1 MTILLGAADLVLY
14 AAIAVILVLKYR
26 GTKEAGFLW
35 LVMPLVLIPALA
47 LPVTLWRHA
56 MTDRWIAGKSVSLLP
71 FTLVE
76 QGRLTPGSL
85 LTLLNFADHVA
96 WGVFALAAVLVLV
109 RRKK

>member
-1 MTILLGAADLVLY
+1 MTILLGAVDLVLY
-14 AAIAVILVLKYR
+14 ITVAVILILKYCSTR
-26 GTKEAGFLW
+26 EAGLIW

-56 MTDRWIAGKSVSLLP
+56 MLDRFIAGKGAVLFP
-71 FTLVE
+71 FNWIAE
-76 QGRLTPGSL
+76 GRLTPGSL

-96 WGVFALAAVLVLV
+96 WGVFALAAVLVLI